1 MRIVAAMIVACL
13 ASAAATA
20 ATRLD
25 DSASP
30 RARVDVTSRW
40 LHTREGLTDP
50 AQLNAMVAEVRNLE
64 VRLNTSAFVG
74 KRGRIYLALPAFTT
88 GLQSASGMRV
98 EWQTRGTLMAG
109 TALPGTRSVV
119 YDGPITKAYLAD
131 FLDFSLFLD
140 ARYLQGGLRFEP
152 VFEIET
158 AP

>member
-1 MRIVAAMIVACL
+1 MKRAAAMIIACL
-13 ASAAATA
+13 VSTAAAA

-30 RARVDVTSRW
+30 RARVDVSPRW
-40 LHTREGLTDP
+40 LHTSEGLTDP
-50 AQLNAMVAEVRNLE
+50 AQLNAMIADVRNLE
-64 VRLNTSAFVG
+64 VRLNTAAFVG
-74 KRGRIYLALPAFTT
+74 KRGRIYLALPAFTV

-109 TALPGTRSVV
+109 SALPGTRSLV

-152 VFEIET
+152 VFEFEL

>member
-1 MRIVAAMIVACL
+1 MRTLVALLLAGL
-13 ASAAATA
+13 ASIATA

-40 LHTREGLTDP
+40 LHTREGLDTVE
-50 AQLNAMVAEVRNLE
+50 LNAMVAEVRNLE
-64 VRLNTSAFVG
+64 VRLNTAAFVG
-74 KRGRIYLALPAFTT
+74 KRGRIYLTVPALVT

-119 YDGPITKAYLAD
+119 YDGPITKAILAD
-131 FLDFSLFLD
+131 FMDFSLFLD

-158 AP
+158 N

>member
-1 MRIVAAMIVACL
+1 MKLVAATIVACL
-13 ASAAATA
+13 VSTAAMA

-30 RARVDVTSRW
+30 RARVDVSPRW

-50 AQLNAMVAEVRNLE
+50 AQLNAMIADVRNLE
-64 VRLNTSAFVG
+64 VRLNTAAFVG
-74 KRGRIYLALPAFTT
+74 KRGRIYLALPAFTI

-109 TALPGTRSVV
+109 SALPGTRSVV
-119 YDGPITKAYLAD
+119 YDGPIAKAFLAD
-131 FLDFSLFLD
+131 FIDFSLFLD
-140 ARYLQGGLRFEP
+140 ARYLQGAVRFEP
-152 VFEIET
+152 VFEIEL

>member
-1 MRIVAAMIVACL
+1 MRTLVALLLAGL
-13 ASAAATA
+13 ASIATA

-40 LHTREGLTDP
+40 LHTREGLDTVE
-50 AQLNAMVAEVRNLE
+50 LNAMVAEVRNLE
-64 VRLNTSAFVG
+64 VRLNTAAFVG
-74 KRGRIYLALPAFTT
+74 KRGRIYLTVPAFVT

-119 YDGPITKAYLAD
+119 YDGPITKAILAD
-131 FLDFSLFLD
+131 FMDFSLFLD

-158 AP
+158 N